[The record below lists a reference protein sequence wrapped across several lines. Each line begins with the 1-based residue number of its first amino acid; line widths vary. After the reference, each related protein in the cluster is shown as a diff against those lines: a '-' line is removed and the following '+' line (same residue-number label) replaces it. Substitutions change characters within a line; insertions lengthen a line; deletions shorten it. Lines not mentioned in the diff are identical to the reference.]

1 MGRVKASEWPSS
13 TVVGPW
19 APNELETVM
28 KDDSEEHACAMQ
40 SKIDTAMSKMLRI
53 MLGSSSNQPIN
64 HSSLRSK
71 ALAGVENDLR
81 YVPLSNKKNGY
92 NSRVGSALPKSHA
105 Y

>member
-19 APNELETVM
+19 APNELEI
-28 KDDSEEHACAMQ
+28 KDHSEEHACAMQ
-40 SKIDTAMSKMLRI
+40 SEIDTGMSKMLRI
-53 MLGSSSNQPIN
+53 MLGSTSSQPIN

-81 YVPLSNKKNGY
+81 YVPLS
-92 NSRVGSALPKSHA
+92 
-105 Y
+105 